1 MRKFILLFQCLD
13 QKGIVARISDFILK
27 HGGNIIAA
35 DQYST
40 DPEGGYF
47 FMRVEF
53 ILSKAQYDRDALAE
67 EFLTIGK
74 EFLAQWKIID
84 KSESL
89 RMGIFVS
96 EDDHCLIDLLYLWIA
111 GELNVKIPFVLS
123 NSEKHR
129 KLLSQHNIPFYYV
142 PASKENRREKE
153 LLSYALDS
161 TDFLVLARYML
172 VLSPEFLLKYNKDII
187 NIHHGFLPAFKG
199 ADPYGRALKEGVK
212 VIGATAHFVSDK
224 LDEGPIIS
232 QEVEHVSHK
241 DNRQALIRKGR
252 NLEKKALA
260 NAILSYVD
268 YRIIKHENKTIVF

>member
-1 MRKFILLFQCLD
+1 MRKFILLFQCFD
-13 QKGIVARISDFILK
+13 QKGIVARISDFIFK

-53 ILSKAQYDRDALAE
+53 IFSREQHSKDSLAE
-67 EFLTIGK
+67 DFSAIAK
-74 EFLAQWKIID
+74 EFSAEWKIID
-84 KSESL
+84 KSQTL

-96 EDDHCLIDLLYLWIA
+96 EDDHCLMDMLYLYMS
-111 GELNVKIPFVLS
+111 GELDVKIPFVLS

-129 KLLSQHNIPFYYV
+129 KLLSQHNILFHYV
-142 PASKENRREKE
+142 PASKENRREAE

-199 ADPYGRALKEGVK
+199 ADPFGQALKQGVK
-212 VIGATAHFVSDK
+212 VIGATAHFVNDK

-232 QEVEHVSHK
+232 QEVEHISHK
-241 DNRQALIRKGR
+241 DSRQDLIRKGR
-252 NLEKKALA
+252 NL
-260 NAILSYVD
+260 
-268 YRIIKHENKTIVF
+268 